1 IMLLLPLFIVFFGHF
16 ALLEGKIYERCE
28 LANQLQHRFGLP
40 LNEVA
45 ILVCIAQ
52 HTSDFNT
59 AFSNSDSHGIFQIS
73 DAFWCDKTGGFG
85 GACGLSCARLRD
97 NDIADDVLCVRKI
110 HAEHQRL
117 SGDGFT
123 AWQAY
128 GAYCRQDAAQYLNG
142 CTGGVGAVALKTS
155 QSVSYYQN
163 RIPPVT
169 IPVTI
174 PSRITP
180 SYYPTQTQPRGKIY
194 QRCELA
200 QELYYTHKMP
210 MQQIPTWVC
219 IAKHESSFNT
229 AAVGRLNADGSA
241 DHGLF
246 QISDLFWCS
255 HDAREGGKGC
265 RSSCSQF
272 LDSNISDDVQCIK
285 KIYREH
291 KQISGDGF
299 NAWTVYQRNCRNQ
312 GYEQV
317 ASCFKNPVQIPQ
329 PSYQQPNSIGFS
341 NQRIITPT
349 SNPYYRPTPPLLTY
363 QPQPKHDRSP
373 YQGNP
378 FLRPHY
384 SAQPQAN
391 ALVTV
396 TAKKGYTQYTHP
408 FSQAGKVYKRCELAQ
423 ELHFSHKF
431 PMQDIA
437 TWVCIA
443 EHESSFNTAAVGRL
457 NADGSADHGLF
468 QISDLYWCGHDGLKA
483 KGCNLACDQL
493 LDGDITDDV
502 ECIKTIHKEHTRLS
516 GDGFTA
522 WTVYPLHCKNRRA
535 DEVAACFDSNSISS
549 IKDVVK
555 APAKTQPKPRGKIYQ
570 RCELAQDLYYKHKM
584 PMQQI
589 PTWVCIAEH
598 ESSFNTAAVG
608 RLNSDGSLDHG
619 LFQISD
625 LYWCSHG
632 NGGGKACNIDCDRF
646 LDADIADDV
655 KCVKTIYDEHTR
667 ISGDGF
673 TAWTVYPL
681 HCKNRKAD
689 DVANCFNS
697 TLTPPITEL
706 IRAPK
711 PKPRGKIYQRCELAQ
726 DLYYK
731 HKMPMQQIPTWVCI
745 AEHESSFNTAAV
757 GRLNSDGSLDHGLF
771 QISDLYWCGHGNEG
785 GKACNIDCDRF
796 LDADIADDVKC
807 VKTIYDEH
815 TRISGDGFNAW
826 TVYPGHCKHQSLA
839 KLSDCFQGN
848 EIIEA
853 DHQKQTLSK
862 LEKHHENVVETSA
875 SNRYSAPVS
884 SPNNY
889 AHNPFLTVPGPSVP
903 GNSVNHLEKSKPSV
917 DHFNYASNPVLN
929 ILAKPLVPTAVKPSA
944 VASTTKSPPPQY
956 HQQSTRPYI
965 SSDSFRHEVI
975 KFTATSVAAP
985 KIPST
990 TAAPTTKFPVWSWQN
1005 YVQTSAGLST
1015 ARPTTTSYSAPTTTR
1030 PTTKPATAKPTTAR
1044 LTTARSISTK
1054 TTARTTATRPT
1065 TARPITAR
1073 PTTARPITY
1082 RPTTARPT
1090 TARPTTARPITS
1102 RPTTARPT
1110 TTRYFASISTTAPT
1124 TTARTI
1130 TRPPTTKTPTTPRP
1144 IITKPTTTR
1153 PTTTRATTARPT
1165 PARYYRTSTAAP
1177 RTTTSSSFQSVT
1189 RPLKTTTFTT
1199 KTTSRPTAQAP
1210 NTTTR
1215 PTQRSTTPKPYL
1227 FTSTTVKTSTSD
1239 PFSHPFFQKF
1249 KERFQNPSS
1258 NIAPSS
1264 RNPTTTTTSSP
1275 YYARYQENKLK
1286 VAAKTVYSYDFGQN
1300 RTTTTTRTTTKKPS
1314 SAFDIYL
1321 KWNKN

>member
-1 IMLLLPLFIVFFGHF
+1 MLLLLPFIVFLGHF
-16 ALLEGKIYERCE
+16 SLLEGKIYERCE
-28 LANQLQHRFGLP
+28 LANQLQYRFGLP
-40 LNEVA
+40 LHEVA
-45 ILVCIAQ
+45 VLLCIAQ

-142 CTGGVGAVALKTS
+142 CAAGNAAVALKTS

-169 IPVTI
+169 IPATI

-180 SYYPTQTQPRGKIY
+180 SYYPTQIQTRGKIY

-265 RSSCSQF
+265 RASCSQF

-317 ASCFKNPVQIPQ
+317 ANCFKNSVQISQ
-329 PSYQQPNSIGFS
+329 PTYQQPNSIGFT

-349 SNPYYRPTPPLLTY
+349 SNPYYRPPPPLLTY
-363 QPQPKHDRSP
+363 QPQPKQDLSP

-391 ALVTV
+391 ALVTA

-483 KGCNLACDQL
+483 KGCNLACDHL

-535 DEVAACFDSNSISS
+535 DEVAACFDSNTISS

-555 APAKTQPKPRGKIYQ
+555 APAKPQPKPRGKIYQ

-632 NGGGKACNIDCDRF
+632 NGGGKACNI
-646 LDADIADDV
+646 
-655 KCVKTIYDEHTR
+655 E
-667 ISGDGF
+667 
-673 TAWTVYPL
+673 
-681 HCKNRKAD
+681 
-689 DVANCFNS
+689 
-697 TLTPPITEL
+697 
-706 IRAPK
+706 
-711 PKPRGKIYQRCELAQ
+711 
-726 DLYYK
+726 
-731 HKMPMQQIPTWVCI
+731 
-745 AEHESSFNTAAV
+745 
-757 GRLNSDGSLDHGLF
+757 
-771 QISDLYWCGHGNEG
+771 
-785 GKACNIDCDRF
+785 CDRF

-853 DHQKQTLSK
+853 DHQQQTLPK

-875 SNRYSAPVS
+875 SHRYSGNPFLQNVQSAAKPPRVTKPAPTVQATNFNPQSNAYNSNPFLQRVKPQESSKWQSKPSSVS
-884 SPNNY
+884 VAAPFSSANNY
-889 AHNPFLTVPGPSVP
+889 ANNPFLKVPEPSVH
-903 GNSVNHLEKSKPSV
+903 GNSLNHLEQSKPSV

-944 VASTTKSPPPQY
+944 VASTTKSPPHQY
-956 HQQSTRPYI
+956 LQQPARPYI

-985 KIPST
+985 KITST
-990 TAAPTTKFPVWSWQN
+990 TAAPTTNFPVWSWQN
-1005 YVQTSAGLST
+1005 YLQTSAGLST
-1015 ARPTTTSYSAPTTTR
+1015 ARQTTTRYSVPTTTR
-1030 PTTKPATAKPTTAR
+1030 PTTGKPTTAR
-1044 LTTARSISTK
+1044 LTTAKSISAK
-1054 TTARTTATRPT
+1054 TTT
-1065 TARPITAR
+1065 TAR
-1073 PTTARPITY
+1073 PTTT

-1090 TARPTTARPITS
+1090 TARPTTARPTTARPTTARPTTARPTTARPTTARPTTAGPTTA

-1110 TTRYFASISTTAPT
+1110 TTRYFASRSTTTAPT
-1124 TTARTI
+1124 TTSRTI
-1130 TRPPTTKTPTTPRP
+1130 TRPSTTPRP
-1144 IITKPTTTR
+1144 ITTRPTTTR
-1153 PTTTRATTARPT
+1153 PTTIKATTARPT
-1165 PARYYRTSTAAP
+1165 PTRYYRTSTAAVKNTTP
-1177 RTTTSSSFQSVT
+1177 RTIISSSFHSVT

-1210 NTTTR
+1210 STTTR

-1227 FTSTTVKTSTSD
+1227 FTSTTIKTSTSD

-1249 KERFQNPSS
+1249 KERFERPSS
-1258 NIAPSS
+1258 TITTSS
-1264 RNPTTTTTSSP
+1264 RNPTTTTSSP

-1300 RTTTTTRTTTKKPS
+1300 RTTPTTTTTRKPS
-1314 SAFDIYL
+1314 SAFDLYL

>member
-1 IMLLLPLFIVFFGHF
+1 MLLLLPFIVFLGHF
-16 ALLEGKIYERCE
+16 SLLEGKIYERCE
-28 LANQLQHRFGLP
+28 LANQLQYRFGLP
-40 LNEVA
+40 LHEVA
-45 ILVCIAQ
+45 VLLCIAQ

-142 CTGGVGAVALKTS
+142 CAAGNAAVALKTS

-169 IPVTI
+169 IPATI

-180 SYYPTQTQPRGKIY
+180 SYYPTQIQTRGKIY

-265 RSSCSQF
+265 RASCSQF

-317 ASCFKNPVQIPQ
+317 ANCFKNSVQISQ
-329 PSYQQPNSIGFS
+329 PTYQQPNSIGFT

-349 SNPYYRPTPPLLTY
+349 SNPYYRPPPPLLTY
-363 QPQPKHDRSP
+363 QPQPKQDLSP

-391 ALVTV
+391 ALVTA

-483 KGCNLACDQL
+483 KGCNLACDHL

-535 DEVAACFDSNSISS
+535 DEVAACFDSNTISS

-555 APAKTQPKPRGKIYQ
+555 APAKPQPKPRGKIYQ
-570 RCELAQDLYYKHKM
+570 RCELAQDLYYKHKI

-632 NGGGKACNIDCDRF
+632 NGGGKACSIECDRL

-681 HCKNRKAD
+681 HCKNRRAD
-689 DVANCFNS
+689 EVANCFNS

-771 QISDLYWCGHGNEG
+771 QISDLYWCSHGNGG
-785 GKACNIDCDRF
+785 GKACNIECDRF

-853 DHQKQTLSK
+853 DHQQQTLPK

-875 SNRYSAPVS
+875 SHSQTNNNSLLCTNHNEANHRETHHSQTNNCEINKCENNNNSETYNYTANNSEANYSKTHNSKTHHSETNYSKTNHSETHNSKTHHSETNHSRTNHSETHHSETYDHSLLCIEINNNRAY
-884 SPNNY
+884 NNVQ
-889 AHNPFLTVPGPSVP
+889 NNNKTI
-903 GNSVNHLEKSKPSV
+903 NNT
-917 DHFNYASNPVLN
+917 ASNN
-929 ILAKPLVPTAVKPSA
+929 NETNNNKAYNN
-944 VASTTKSPPPQY
+944 KSDN
-956 HQQSTRPYI
+956 SET
-965 SSDSFRHEVI
+965 
-975 KFTATSVAAP
+975 
-985 KIPST
+985 
-990 TAAPTTKFPVWSWQN
+990 
-1005 YVQTSAGLST
+1005 
-1015 ARPTTTSYSAPTTTR
+1015 
-1030 PTTKPATAKPTTAR
+1030 
-1044 LTTARSISTK
+1044 
-1054 TTARTTATRPT
+1054 
-1065 TARPITAR
+1065 
-1073 PTTARPITY
+1073 
-1082 RPTTARPT
+1082 
-1090 TARPTTARPITS
+1090 
-1102 RPTTARPT
+1102 
-1110 TTRYFASISTTAPT
+1110 
-1124 TTARTI
+1124 
-1130 TRPPTTKTPTTPRP
+1130 
-1144 IITKPTTTR
+1144 
-1153 PTTTRATTARPT
+1153 
-1165 PARYYRTSTAAP
+1165 
-1177 RTTTSSSFQSVT
+1177 
-1189 RPLKTTTFTT
+1189 
-1199 KTTSRPTAQAP
+1199 
-1210 NTTTR
+1210 NTN
-1215 PTQRSTTPKPYL
+1215 SL
-1227 FTSTTVKTSTSD
+1227 
-1239 PFSHPFFQKF
+1239 
-1249 KERFQNPSS
+1249 
-1258 NIAPSS
+1258 
-1264 RNPTTTTTSSP
+1264 
-1275 YYARYQENKLK
+1275 L
-1286 VAAKTVYSYDFGQN
+1286 
-1300 RTTTTTRTTTKKPS
+1300 
-1314 SAFDIYL
+1314 
-1321 KWNKN
+1321 